1 MDLDNI
7 NDIEL
12 LRELAKFGRVQ
23 LAKSIN
29 ADNGNY
35 IFKEGFWYLMSQDE
49 NGVYLFSEGH
59 KYRASLTYKA
69 ARECLR
75 RKNIL

>member
-12 LRELAKFGRVQ
+12 LRELAKIGRVQ
-23 LAKSIN
+23 LAKNVN

-35 IFKEGFWYLMSQDE
+35 TFKEGYWYLMSQGE
-49 NGVYLFSEGH
+49 NAVYLFSEGH
-59 KYRASLTYKA
+59 KYRATLTYKA

-75 RKNIL
+75 